1 MHRNSTWNG
10 GWHLA
15 VHNSGEPPNGHD
27 FLLHRRHKAQPRELS
42 LRLTA
47 ALFEDEGVLRDR
59 EADRALS
66 EDHRMRND
74 RNRVLL
80 IVHGF
85 DHTREDYE
93 LQAAVL
99 SPTVRSSCS

>member
-27 FLLHRRHKAQPRELS
+27 FLLHRRHKSQPRELS

-59 EADRALS
+59 EADRALRLLRQQLTEWTDAAIADVKL
-66 EDHRMRND
+66 EDAE
-74 RNRVLL
+74 L
-80 IVHGF
+80 
-85 DHTREDYE
+85 RER
-93 LQAAVL
+93 LAAF
-99 SPTVRSSCS
+99 VREAAEAAAP